1 MKLKYIV
8 TGNKDYCCGCRAC
21 EQACH
26 AAALSMKPDGEGF
39 LYPAFDEDR
48 CVDCGLCERVCPMG
62 DPILPT
68 DEPAKVYAAKSRD
81 EKLCMSSSSGGLFSE
96 IALHVLEKSGVVF
109 GAAFAEDGSVQHVA
123 IESADDLGLLRGSK
137 YVQSDIG
144 DCYSRVRDFL
154 KAGRWVYFVG
164 TPCQVAG
171 LRKFLCKEYE
181 RLLTSDLV
189 CHGVPS
195 QKMFAAYKDW
205 EERRHGG
212 KIRAFTFR
220 NLKGWGHSIE
230 FFIEGPQPGGT
241 RKSVRYLFNEF
252 SPYYHG
258 FIHGLMTRPSCYACP
273 YARTGRVG
281 DLTLADYWGVADVF
295 PRLDRRHGVSL
306 LLANTDKGKSLLRAI
321 SPRVELHRS
330 ELADA
335 VRENWNL
342 AHPTPKPQERAD
354 VYRLLDERS
363 FDYLAK
369 TLFRY
374 PRKWLWVL
382 RYAGVKLLEFLHLKP
397 VVKRLL
403 KHR

>member
-8 TGNKDYCCGCRAC
+8 TGNKDHCCGCRAC

-39 LYPAFDEDR
+39 LYPVFDEAR

-62 DPILPT
+62 DPLLPV
-68 DEPAKVYAAKSRD
+68 DEPAEVYAAKSRS

-96 IALHVLEKSGVVF
+96 IALHVLEKSGAVF
-109 GAAFAEDGSVQHVA
+109 GAAFAGDGSVHHVA
-123 IESADDLGLLRGSK
+123 VESADGLGLLRGSK

-171 LRKFLCKEYE
+171 LRKFLRKEYD

-195 QKMFAAYKDW
+195 QKMFAAYKEW

-212 KIRAFTFR
+212 KIREFSFR

-230 FFIEGPQPGGT
+230 FSIEGPQPGGT

-295 PRLDRRHGVSL
+295 PKLDRRHGVSL

-330 ELADA
+330 GLADA

-374 PRKWLWVL
+374 PHKWLWVL
-382 RYAGVKLLEFLHLKP
+382 RYAGVKVLDFLHLKP

>member
-21 EQACH
+21 EQTCH

-39 LYPAFDEDR
+39 LYPVFDEAR

-62 DPILPT
+62 DPLLPV
-68 DEPAKVYAAKSRD
+68 DEPAEVYAAKSRS

-96 IALHVLEKSGVVF
+96 IALHVLEKSGAVF
-109 GAAFAEDGSVQHVA
+109 GAAFAEDGSVRHVS

-144 DCYSRVRDFL
+144 DCYSRVREFL

-171 LRKFLCKEYE
+171 LRKFLRKEYD

-212 KIRAFTFR
+212 KIREFSFR
-220 NLKGWGHSIE
+220 NLKGWGHSKI
-230 FFIEGPQPGGT
+230 
-241 RKSVRYLFNEF
+241 
-252 SPYYHG
+252 SPV
-258 FIHGLMTRPSCYACP
+258 FVQ
-273 YARTGRVG
+273 RV
-281 DLTLADYWGVADVF
+281 LPLLPWLHPRADES
-295 PRLDRRHGVSL
+295 SL
-306 LLANTDKGKSLLRAI
+306 LLCLPLC
-321 SPRVELHRS
+321 PY
-330 ELADA
+330 
-335 VRENWNL
+335 
-342 AHPTPKPQERAD
+342 RAD
-354 VYRLLDERS
+354 RRPYLGGLLGRGRCVPRAGPQAWRVAPVGQYR
-363 FDYLAK
+363 
-369 TLFRY
+369 
-374 PRKWLWVL
+374 
-382 RYAGVKLLEFLHLKP
+382 
-397 VVKRLL
+397 
-403 KHR
+403 

>member
-1 MKLKYIV
+1 
-8 TGNKDYCCGCRAC
+8 
-21 EQACH
+21 
-26 AAALSMKPDGEGF
+26 MKPDGEGF
-39 LYPAFDEDR
+39 LYPVFDEAR

-62 DPILPT
+62 DPLLPV
-68 DEPAKVYAAKSRD
+68 DEPAEVYAAKSRS

-96 IALHVLEKSGVVF
+96 IALHVLEKSGAVF
-109 GAAFAEDGSVQHVA
+109 GAAFAEDGSVRHVS

-144 DCYSRVRDFL
+144 DCYSRVREFL

-171 LRKFLCKEYE
+171 LRKFLRKEYD

-212 KIRAFTFR
+212 KIREFSFR

-230 FFIEGPQPGGT
+230 FSIEGPQPGGT

-258 FIHGLMTRPSCYACP
+258 FIHGLMSRPSCYACP
-273 YARTGRVG
+273 YARTGRIG

-295 PRLDRRHGVSL
+295 PELDRRHGVSL

-321 SPRVELHRS
+321 GSRVELHRS

-374 PRKWLWVL
+374 PHKWLWVL
-382 RYAGVKLLEFLHLKP
+382 RYAGVKALEYLHLKP
-397 VVKRLL
+397 MVKRLL
-403 KHR
+403 KH